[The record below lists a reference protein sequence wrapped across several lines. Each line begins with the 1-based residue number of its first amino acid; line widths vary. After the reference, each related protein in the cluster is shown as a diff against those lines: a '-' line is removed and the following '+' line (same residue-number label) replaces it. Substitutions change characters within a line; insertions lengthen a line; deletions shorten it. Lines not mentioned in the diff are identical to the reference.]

1 MSGLSDQLGTES
13 SLSMPANRFG
23 PLKPIPFTAYL
34 GRRRLRIRGWV
45 MDRIAD
51 KESLQLFLA
60 NAPGH
65 PLVWEQF
72 LTELIDQLGCDS
84 SALLATDLTDSG
96 NTHFLFSKHIPQE
109 YQSSYENKLNR
120 LDSFTHFI
128 SKHPYRAFYNGTLA
142 SFGLK
147 APETDFVPPDNQHY
161 RFGLSIP
168 CNHKHAL
175 SLLVNRKTACNQDQ
189 QQQAI
194 HTLQSII
201 PSLENAIHAEQRQ
214 KIDKQLRHQL
224 DGHFDAYIIVDR
236 KLNILFSD
244 PILVSIISQMDCVRI
259 TGNRF
264 GMKHP
269 DVELQIL
276 TLIDNN
282 HSADIP
288 NHCHSCKIV
297 LIPISSLKNLYQWE
311 CFKDGYILA
320 FVYNNGKNQIIDRL
334 TDIYHLSPCEAM
346 CALDFMH
353 SPSIPDIANNTFRSQ
368 ETVRN
373 HIKHIMQKME
383 VHSQAELMKKLV
395 TLASL

>member
-1 MSGLSDQLGTES
+1 MNQ
-13 SLSMPANRFG
+13 
-23 PLKPIPFTAYL
+23 
-34 GRRRLRIRGWV
+34 
-45 MDRIAD
+45 IAD
-51 KESLQLFLA
+51 NERLHLFLA
-60 NAPGH
+60 NAPGQT
-65 PLVWEQF
+65 LVWEQF
-72 LTELIDQLGCDS
+72 LTELIHLLACDS
-84 SALLATDLTDSG
+84 GVLLATDLNDSG
-96 NTHFLFSKHIPQE
+96 NTHFLFSKRIQPD
-109 YQSSYENKLNR
+109 YKASYESKFNKLDGFNQ
-120 LDSFTHFI
+120 FI

-147 APETDFVPPDNQHY
+147 APESDFIPPDHQHY

-175 SLLVNRKTACNQDQ
+175 SLIVNRKTACNPDQ

-201 PSLENAIHAEQRQ
+201 PALENAIHAEQRQ

-224 DGHFDAYIIVDR
+224 GGHFDAYIIVDR

-244 PILVSIISQMDCVRI
+244 PILVSILSQMDCVQI

-264 GMKHP
+264 GMKHH
-269 DVELQIL
+269 DVERQLL
-276 TLIDNN
+276 ALIENN
-282 HSADIP
+282 RCADIP
-288 NHCHSCKIV
+288 NHCHSCQII

-334 TDIYHLSPCEAM
+334 TGIYHLSPCEAM

-353 SPSIPDIANNTFRSQ
+353 TPSIPDIAANSFRSQ

-395 TLASL
+395 TLTSL